1 MLKAKQLFQT
11 TSQEMVVLR
20 LTEET
25 DLEEGQK
32 YNSLQNLDQLIYLFL
47 VSYTCQKQEL
57 ILPLTNNFH
66 LFNFIS
72 SSSQINGDNVK
83 QGVHLQQL

>member
-25 DLEEGQK
+25 DLEEG
-32 YNSLQNLDQLIYLFL
+32 
-47 VSYTCQKQEL
+47 
-57 ILPLTNNFH
+57 
-66 LFNFIS
+66 
-72 SSSQINGDNVK
+72 
-83 QGVHLQQL
+83 